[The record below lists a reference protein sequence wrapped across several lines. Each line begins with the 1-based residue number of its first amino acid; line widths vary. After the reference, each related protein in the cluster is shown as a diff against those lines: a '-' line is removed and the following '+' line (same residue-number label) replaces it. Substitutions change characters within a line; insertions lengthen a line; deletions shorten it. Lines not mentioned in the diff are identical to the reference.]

1 MNLRLPLV
9 LLALLAASSALSAKS
24 AFPVKKDDAKSG
36 SSTGASTRKD
46 SSAKKEAP
54 EVPLPVDPF
63 TKIDSALTGKDAE
76 DLHAA
81 LTAAASDPAVTK
93 ATAAVAASTTK
104 AQEATGSA
112 KTAAVA
118 AVKADVRTLFNAEK
132 AAILKANPKLAASI
146 AKVES
151 AKETPPAK

>member
-9 LLALLAASSALSAKS
+9 LLALLAASAALSAKG

-36 SSTGASTRKD
+36 SSTGASTKKD

-81 LTAAASDPAVTK
+81 LTAAASDPAVVK
-93 ATAAVAASTTK
+93 ATATLAADTTK
-104 AQEATGSA
+104 AESTAGSA
-112 KTAAVA
+112 KTTAVA
-118 AVKADVRTLFNAEK
+118 AVKNDVKALFNAEK
-132 AAILKANPKLAASI
+132 SAILKANPKLAAGI

-151 AKETPPAK
+151 AK

>member
-1 MNLRLPLV
+1 MTPRLPLALV
-9 LLALLAASSALSAKS
+9 ALLAAAALSAKS
-24 AFPVKKDDAKSG
+24 AFPVKKDDAKANASASA
-36 SSTGASTRKD
+36 SSKKD
-46 SSAKKEAP
+46 SSSKKDAP

-63 TKIDSALTGKDAE
+63 TKIDQVLTGKDAE

-93 ATAAVAASTTK
+93 ATAAVSASTTK

-112 KTAAVA
+112 KSSAVA
-118 AVKADVRTLFNAEK
+118 TVKSDVKALFNAEK

-151 AKETPPAK
+151 AKDPAPTK

>member
-1 MNLRLPLV
+1 MNPRVLPPLF
-9 LLALLAASSALSAKS
+9 LLLAAAVAVSAKTP
-24 AFPVKKDDAKSG
+24 FPTKKDDAKTTT
-36 SSTGASTRKD
+36 STHGKD
-46 SSAKKEAP
+46 AAKDTGKKDAA

-63 TKIDSALTGKDAE
+63 TRIDTVLTGKDAE

-81 LTAAASDPAVTK
+81 LTAAGSDAAVTK
-93 ATAAVAASTTK
+93 ATAALAASTTK
-104 AQEATGSA
+104 AQDATGSA

-118 AVKADVRTLFNAEK
+118 TVKADVKTLFNAEK

-151 AKETPPAK
+151 AKDTPPAK